1 MISKSPFLSAAGT
14 LEMQFS
20 AKQKSMFFIIVTNT
34 GSTIK
39 VPVQLTH
46 NTLIDTAPETRN

>member
-1 MISKSPFLSAAGT
+1 MISKSPFLCVAGT

-20 AKQKSMFFIIVTNT
+20 SKQKSMFFIIVTNT
-34 GSTIK
+34 GSSKK

-46 NTLIDTAPETRN
+46 NPLIDTAPESRN